1 MNIQDK
7 IEKAVFRIYE
17 GLAKQAIKENAS
29 IEELDEKIDIIMDAL
44 GLENNDNKEVKVDT
58 KQKEIEDEP
67 PEDILASQPQIEDK
81 ENEENDVIE
90 ETEDT
95 ITVNEGLENSGITQ
109 YIITLNRDIFGYNGA
124 KEKTFNTIDE
134 VIDFITKELPIRR
147 ISYSDLA
154 KIEQNDINKSEGK
167 IFTNIWYTI
176 TKQ

>member
-44 GLENNDNKEVKVDT
+44 GLENSDNKEVKVDT
-58 KQKEIEDEP
+58 KQKEEIEVEDEP
-67 PEDILASQPQIEDK
+67 PEDVLASQPPIEEEDK
-81 ENEENDVIE
+81 TIE

-95 ITVNEGLENSGITQ
+95 ITVDESLNNNGITQ
-109 YIITLNRDIFGYNGA
+109 YKITLNRDIFGYEGA
-124 KEKTFNTIDE
+124 KEKVFNTMDE

-154 KIEQNDINKSEGK
+154 KIEQNDIDKSEGK
-167 IFTNIWYTI
+167 IYTNIWYTI

>member
-44 GLENNDNKEVKVDT
+44 GLENNNNNKEVKAADT

-67 PEDILASQPQIEDK
+67 PEDILASQPPIEEEEDK
-81 ENEENDVIE
+81 TIE

-95 ITVNEGLENSGITQ
+95 ITVDESLNNNGITQ

>member
-44 GLENNDNKEVKVDT
+44 GLENSDNKEVKIAKQEKET
-58 KQKEIEDEP
+58 KIEEP
-67 PEDILASQPQIEDK
+67 PEDVLASQPPIEEEDK
-81 ENEENDVIE
+81 TIE

-95 ITVNEGLENSGITQ
+95 ITVDESLNNNGITQ
-109 YIITLNRDIFGYNGA
+109 YKITLNRDIFGYEGA
-124 KEKTFNTIDE
+124 KEKIFNTIDE
-134 VIDFITKELPIRR
+134 VIDFITKKLPIRR

-154 KIEQNDINKSEGK
+154 KIEQNDIDKSEGK
-167 IFTNIWYTI
+167 IYTNIWYTI